1 MTNFLLSVATFAALL
16 LIYGAIRLWRR
27 DGAGRQPILMAI
39 TALVI
44 LANIAILTIPNDN
57 GNALINLK

>member
-1 MTNFLLSVATFAALL
+1 MTNIMLSIATMAALL
-16 LIYGAIRLWRR
+16 LIYGALRLWRR
-27 DGAGRQPILMAI
+27 DGAGRQPILMVI

-44 LANIAILTIPNDN
+44 LANIAILTIPNKQ